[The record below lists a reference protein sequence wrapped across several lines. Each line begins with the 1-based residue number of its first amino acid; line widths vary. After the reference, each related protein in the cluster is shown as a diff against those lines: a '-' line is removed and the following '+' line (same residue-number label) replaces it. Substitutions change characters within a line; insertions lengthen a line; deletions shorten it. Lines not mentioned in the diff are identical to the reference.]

1 MDKED
6 LVDLREFEF
15 NKSFLRTGKSH
26 KFKPTTQPNGG
37 FRFEI
42 EKLRAMRTFI

>member
-15 NKSFLRTGKSH
+15 HKSVLQMCKSH
-26 KFKPTTQPNGG
+26 NFKPTTRPSGG

-42 EKLRAMRTFI
+42 GKLRAMRTFI